1 MPRALITGITGQ
13 DGSYLAEL
21 LLEKGYEVHGLARDP
36 DAAAASP
43 NIAPIASHLS
53 FHAGDLGDA
62 RSLEAAVATSSP
74 DEVYNLAALS
84 FVGSAWSDPVA
95 VAEVSG
101 VGVARLLAA
110 ARSAAPDARF
120 IQASSSE
127 IFGRATAPQGL
138 STPFGPVNPYG
149 AAKLYA
155 HSIVAGYREALG
167 LHASAAILFNHE
179 SPRRGPQ
186 FVTRKITRAVA
197 EIAAGKRDSLEL
209 GSLEARR
216 DWGFAGDYVEAMWR
230 MAQREEPRDFVIGT
244 GESHSVSEL
253 VDTAFRCAGLDPAAH
268 VVTNE
273 ALLRPV
279 EIPELLADLSETTAE
294 LGWTPTVNFGVLIEM
309 MVEADRTALAG

>member
-21 LLEKGYEVHGLARDP
+21 LLEKGYEVHGLARDS
-36 DAAAASP
+36 AAATS
-43 NIAPIASHLS
+43 APRLEQIASQLTL
-53 FHAGDLGDA
+53 HAGDLGDPG
-62 RSLEAAVATSSP
+62 SLEAAVAGSAP

-84 FVGSAWSDPVA
+84 FVGSAWSDPAA

-110 ARSAAPDARF
+110 VRSAAPDARF

-127 IFGRATAPQGL
+127 IFGRAPSPQGL
-138 STPFGPVNPYG
+138 ATPFGPVNPYG

-155 HSIVAGYREALG
+155 HTIVAGYREAVG

-179 SPRRGPQ
+179 SPRRGIQ

-197 EIAAGKRDSLEL
+197 EIAAGERESLEL

-216 DWGFAGDYVEAMWR
+216 DWGFAGDYVAALWR
-230 MAQREEPRDFVIGT
+230 MAQREQPRDFVIGT
-244 GESHSVSEL
+244 GVSRSVREL
-253 VDTAFRCAGLDPAAH
+253 VDTAFACAGLDPADH
-268 VVTNE
+268 LVTDE
-273 ALLRPV
+273 SLLRPA
-279 EIPELLADLSETTAE
+279 EIPELRADISETETE
-294 LGWTPTVNFGVLIEM
+294 LGWAPKVGFEELIEM
-309 MVEADRTALAG
+309 MVEADRAALDL